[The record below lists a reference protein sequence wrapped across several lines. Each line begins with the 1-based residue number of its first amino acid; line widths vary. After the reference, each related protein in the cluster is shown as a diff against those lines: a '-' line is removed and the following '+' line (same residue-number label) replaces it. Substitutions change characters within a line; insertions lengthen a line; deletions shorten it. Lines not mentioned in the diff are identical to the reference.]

1 MKGIKR
7 NRGRN
12 AVNEYAFKTASYL
25 IIMLAVTI
33 AAVFV
38 LIDPVTELVHKV
50 EAHVSMEARDIVL
63 DDSTYN
69 PSADK
74 NGEAPK
80 YNFGEKIG
88 VITSD
93 SFGLNSSIYCGAN
106 RISMADG
113 VGFHSESGI
122 IGGDD
127 STVITGYMEGAFSPL
142 EYAENGDVL
151 NISTSYG
158 EFSYKI
164 SSVQYLKNND
174 SSFNN
179 SASDLV
185 LCGICSDF
193 SQHSGERLIVL
204 ADIADG
210 EVH

>member
-1 MKGIKR
+1 MNGSKR
-7 NRGRN
+7 NRRRN

-50 EAHVSMEARDIVL
+50 EAYVPMEVRDIVL

-69 PSADK
+69 ISSDK
-74 NGEAPK
+74 KMSETEYK
-80 YNFGEKIG
+80 YGEKIG

-93 SFGLNSSIYCGAN
+93 SFGLNSGIYCGAN
-106 RISMADG
+106 RVSMSEG
-113 VGFHSESGI
+113 VGLQKSDGL
-122 IGGDD
+122 IGGSDAI
-127 STVITGYMEGAFSPL
+127 VIAGYMEGAFSPL
-142 EYAENGDVL
+142 EYAENGDLL

-158 EFSYKI
+158 NFTYKI
-164 SSVQYLKNND
+164 SSVQYLKDTD

-179 SASDLV
+179 SGSALV

-193 SQHSGERLIVL
+193 SQHVGERLIVF
-204 ADIADG
+204 ADRADG
-210 EVH
+210 EVQ